1 LVVEVDLTK
10 CRFCGAYDKPICVDV
25 CPTTA
30 IQVREEA
37 GSKRIVVT
45 EFLCEDCN
53 ECGFRCPD
61 KAIKIKDLTF

>member
-1 LVVEVDLTK
+1 LVAEVDLTK
-10 CRFCGAYDKPICVDV
+10 CRLCGAYDKPVCVDV

-61 KAIKIKDLTF
+61 RAIKIKDLTF

>member
-1 LVVEVDLTK
+1 MEMVVEVDMNK
-10 CRFCGAYDKPICVDV
+10 CTLCGAYDKPVCISY

-30 IQVREEA
+30 ISQRDKE
-37 GSKRIVVT
+37 IVVT

-61 KAIKIKDLTF
+61 KAIKIKELTF